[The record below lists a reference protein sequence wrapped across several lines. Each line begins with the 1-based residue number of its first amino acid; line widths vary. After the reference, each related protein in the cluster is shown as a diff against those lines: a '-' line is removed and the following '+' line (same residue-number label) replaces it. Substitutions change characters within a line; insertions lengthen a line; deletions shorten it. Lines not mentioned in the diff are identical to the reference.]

1 MASTKMK
8 LKSAGDSVQALV
20 LANHPMETG
29 TRKDKKT
36 GSKIPAHWIQ
46 KMVFSLNGTAVAQAN
61 LGTGISKNPLVG
73 AAIKGAKT
81 GDTVSVSWSDNK
93 GGSGSVEGTVK

>member
-8 LKSAGDSVQALV
+8 LKKAGDSVQALV

-36 GSKIPAHWIQ
+36 GKVVPAHYIQ

-73 AAIKGAKT
+73 VAVKGAKT
-81 GDTVSVSWSDNK
+81 GDKIAVSWSDNK
-93 GGSGSVEGTVK
+93 GESGGTEGAVK